1 MMDAKEQETNI
12 GKFIAQLRKE
22 KKMTQKELA
31 NQLHITDKAVSKWER
46 GLSCPDISLLNP
58 IADILGVTT
67 SKLLNGQKNEQPSN
81 EQISND
87 IKKNIDKALVYAE
100 KSAQKKMMSLQNILT
115 LSFSLVLLLS
125 IIICAIC
132 DIAISGTFTWSL
144 FPISSIIFAWF
155 LFVPVIQYKKKGI
168 LGSLIMLSLLM
179 IPFLYVLNKIIGGDT
194 LIMPIGI
201 RISFLS
207 ILYLWGV
214 YFLFKKLKT
223 QKIRAISLSLLL
235 IIPFNIAINRILAT
249 ILLEPMFDA
258 WDMLSFGIILISAFT
273 LWIVDCTKKKNT

>member
-1 MMDAKEQETNI
+1 MNANEHEKNI

-67 SKLLNGQKNEQPSN
+67 SELLNGQKNEQPSN
-81 EQISND
+81 EQISKD
-87 IKKNIDKALVYAE
+87 IKKNVDNALAYAE
-100 KSAQKKMMSLQNILT
+100 KSTHKKMISFQNILT
-115 LSFSLVLLLS
+115 LCFSLILLLS
-125 IIICAIC
+125 IIICCIC
-132 DIAISGTFTWSL
+132 DIALSGTFTWSL

-155 LFVPVIQYKKKGI
+155 LFVPIIHYKTKGI
-168 LGSLIMLSLLM
+168 LGFLITFSLLI
-179 IPFLYVLNKIIGGDT
+179 IPFLYVLSKIIGNNT
-194 LIMPIGI
+194 LIMPIGT
-201 RISFLS
+201 RISFFS

-235 IIPFNIAINRILAT
+235 IIPLNLVINQILAK
-249 ILLEPMFDA
+249 ILSEPMFDA
-258 WDMLSFGIILISAFT
+258 WDMLSLGIILISAFT
-273 LWIVDCTKKKNT
+273 LLIIDYTKNKNA

>member
-1 MMDAKEQETNI
+1 MDVKEQEQNI

-58 IADILGVTT
+58 ISDILGITT
-67 SKLLNGQKNEQPSN
+67 SELLNGRKNEQPSN
-81 EQISND
+81 EQISKD
-87 IKKNIDKALVYAE
+87 IKKNVDNALAYAE
-100 KSAQKKMMSLQNILT
+100 KLTQKKMMSFQNILT

-125 IIICAIC
+125 IIICSIC

-155 LFVPVIQYKKKGI
+155 VLMPIIHYKKKGI
-168 LGSLIMLSLLM
+168 LGSLITSSLLI
-179 IPFLYVLNKIIGGDT
+179 IPFLYVLSKIIGGDT

-201 RISFLS
+201 RTSFFS
-207 ILYLWGV
+207 ILYLWIV

-223 QKIRAISLSLLL
+223 RKIRAISLSLLL
-235 IIPFNIAINRILAT
+235 IIPLNLAIKQILAK

-258 WDMLSFGIILISAFT
+258 WDILAFGIILISALT
-273 LWIVDCTKKKNT
+273 LLIVDYTKNA

>member
-1 MMDAKEQETNI
+1 MMDANEQETNI

-58 IADILGVTT
+58 IADILGITT
-67 SKLLNGQKNEQPSN
+67 SELLNGQKNEQPSS
-81 EQISND
+81 EQICKD

-100 KSAQKKMMSLQNILT
+100 KSAQKKMISWQNILT

-144 FPISSIIFAWF
+144 YPISSIIFTWF

-168 LGSLIMLSLLM
+168 LGSLIAFSLLI
-179 IPFLYVLNKIIGGDT
+179 IPFLYVLSRIIEGDT
-194 LIMPIGI
+194 LIMRIGI
-201 RISFLS
+201 PISFFS
-207 ILYLWGV
+207 ILYLWGI
-214 YFLFKKLKT
+214 YFVFKKLKT
-223 QKIRAISLSLLL
+223 KKIRAISLSLLL
-235 IIPFNIAINRILAT
+235 MLSLNIAINGILAT
-249 ILLEPMFDA
+249 ILSEPMFDA
-258 WDMLSFGIILISAFT
+258 WDILSLGTILISALT
-273 LWIVDCTKKKNT
+273 LWIVDCAKKKNT